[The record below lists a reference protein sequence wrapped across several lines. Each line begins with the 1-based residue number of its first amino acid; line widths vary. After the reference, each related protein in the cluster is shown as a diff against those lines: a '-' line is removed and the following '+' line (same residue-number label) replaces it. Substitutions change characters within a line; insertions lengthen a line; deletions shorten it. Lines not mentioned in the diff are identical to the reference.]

1 MAEPK
6 SVALVGTGLIG
17 GSIGLALRRAGVTVR
32 GFDRDAEHAAAA
44 LDAGAVDE
52 LAPDLAAAV
61 ADADLTVVAVPVGHV
76 ADVVVEVLDAG
87 AGLVT
92 DVGSVKAPVVAAV
105 EAARPEAVGALRG
118 WSSDGGVGA
127 GGPRRR
133 QRRPVRGC
141 HLGAHARPAAPTPRC
156 SRSCARG

>member
-1 MAEPK
+1 MVAPK

-17 GSIGLALRRAGVTVR
+17 GSIGLALRRAGITVC
-32 GFDRDAEHAAAA
+32 GYDHDAEHAAAA

-61 ADADLTVVAVPVGHV
+61 AGADLTVVAVPVGFV
-76 ADVVVEVLDAG
+76 ADVVIEALDAG

-105 EAARPEAVGALRG
+105 EAARPDARAPLRRRPP
-118 WSSDGGVGA
+118 DGRFGA
-127 GGPRRR
+127 GGPGGRRR
-133 QRRPVRGC
+133 RPLRRC
-141 HLGAHARPAAPTPRC
+141 HLGAHPHARAPTPRC
-156 SRSCARG
+156 SPRCARG